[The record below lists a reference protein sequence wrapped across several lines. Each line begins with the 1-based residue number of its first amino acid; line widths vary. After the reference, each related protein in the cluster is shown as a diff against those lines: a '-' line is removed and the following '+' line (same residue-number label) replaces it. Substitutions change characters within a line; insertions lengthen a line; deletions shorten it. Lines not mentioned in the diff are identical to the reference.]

1 MGDYPE
7 LDLHGYKAHE
17 ALAEFTQF
25 YNRWIQK
32 HPRKPFAVVHGYGAS
47 GSGGVI
53 RKRLRA
59 LLEEYSDYMEI
70 IPGERLGNPG
80 MTVIYPTRRLPT
92 VTNQLEGDILQFCMQ
107 PRSEEKI
114 YGKFRRHGDP
124 AVQTALKSLVR
135 KKRLETTKKGRHK
148 HYRSV

>member
-1 MGDYPE
+1 
-7 LDLHGYKAHE
+7 
-17 ALAEFTQF
+17 
-25 YNRWIQK
+25 
-32 HPRKPFAVVHGYGAS
+32 VHGYGAS

-59 LLEEYSDYMEI
+59 LLESYSDYVEI

-92 VTNQLEGDILQFCMQ
+92 VTNQLEGDILQFCLQ

-114 YGKFRRHGDP
+114 YGKFRHHGDP

-148 HYRSV
+148 HFRAV

>member
-17 ALAEFTQF
+17 ALAEFVKF

-32 HPRKPFAVVHGYGAS
+32 YPRKPFAVVHGYGAS

-59 LLEEYSDYMEI
+59 LLEDYPDYMEVI
-70 IPGERLGNPG
+70 HGERLGNPG

-92 VTNQLEGDILQFCMQ
+92 VTDQLEQEILQFCSI
-107 PRSEEKI
+107 PRSEDKI
-114 YGKFRRHGDP
+114 FGKFRRYGDP
-124 AVQTALKSLVR
+124 AVHTALKSLVR
-135 KKRLETTKKGRHK
+135 KKRLARAKKGQYK
-148 HYRSV
+148 HYSVI

>member
-32 HPRKPFAVVHGYGAS
+32 NPRKPFAVVHGYGAS

-59 LLEEYSDYMEI
+59 LLENYPDHMEI
-70 IPGERLGNPG
+70 MPGERLGNPG
-80 MTVIYPTRRLPT
+80 MTVIYPAKRLPT
-92 VTNQLEGDILQFCMQ
+92 VKNQLEKEILHFCVS
-107 PRSEEKI
+107 PRTEARI

-124 AVQTALKSLVR
+124 AVQTAIKSLIR
-135 KKRLETTKKGRHK
+135 KKRLEKTTKGRYK